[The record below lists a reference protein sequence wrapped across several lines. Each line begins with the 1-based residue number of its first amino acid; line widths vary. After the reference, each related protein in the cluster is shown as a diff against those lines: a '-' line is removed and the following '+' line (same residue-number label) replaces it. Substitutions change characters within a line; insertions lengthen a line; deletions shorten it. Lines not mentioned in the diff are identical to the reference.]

1 MRYIDSHCHLDLFDN
16 MNKFLDDTKNY
27 KNSIIT
33 MTTTP
38 RAYQKNRELCSR
50 YSHVFVALGLHPQ
63 LIAEREKELD
73 ILFKYIEE
81 AKFIGEIGID
91 QGPRYYKTIDAQIRI
106 FNDIIDKCDW
116 YGNKIISIHS
126 LRSADIILEI
136 LRSNVR
142 NKSNKFIMHWFT
154 GDIKTLQDAIK
165 LGCFFSINSQM
176 INSDRGK
183 KIVSILPKEKILV
196 ESDAPF
202 VIKFE
207 SGKEHNQYMNETVR
221 LINEIRKEDIS
232 QQISLNGIELLS
244 Q

>member
-1 MRYIDSHCHLDLFDN
+1 
-16 MNKFLDDTKNY
+16 
-27 KNSIIT
+27 
-33 MTTTP
+33 
-38 RAYQKNRELCSR
+38 
-50 YSHVFVALGLHPQ
+50 VALGLHPQ